1 MDIYQFSAPE
11 EDVFRLWR
19 AVFALVHVDGTFTEE
34 EQNYIKQIIETF
46 AFTEDQRQTIEQ
58 DIKDK
63 ANVIQLFADIEDEDN
78 QRQFFV
84 MVRTIAWCDGY
95 LHEAEQEVMQKIVNK
110 LGDKAQKFEKEL
122 RWLERKPIMTEGQSS
137 GKPEDDLMQ
146 LVLKKMS
153 AFYRENII

>member
-46 AFTEDQRQTIEQ
+46 AFTEEQRQTIEQ

-63 ANVIQLFADIEDEDN
+63 ASVIQLFEDIQDEDN

-95 LHEAEQEVMQKIVNK
+95 LHEAEQEVMQKIVNN